1 MAEGYRLIKLAPFDG
16 VYWEDL
22 AKDDVRRKFTNGIDC
37 ILACR
42 EAIGPDAK
50 LMIDCHWRF
59 DEKTA
64 LDVLRALEPA
74 KLWWAECLVSERAEY
89 HAALH
94 RVRRFAEE
102 RGVLLVGGERQVG
115 VLGFEPIVRGRLLD
129 VVMPDIKYAGGYGAM
144 LEIARRTAQANIK
157 LSPHNP
163 TGPVCTLASL
173 HVCAIA
179 PNFLILERQSE
190 VRLQRVGGTIL
201 WCICRE

>member
-1 MAEGYRLIKLAPFDG
+1 M
-16 VYWEDL
+16 
-22 AKDDVRRKFTNGIDC
+22 
-37 ILACR
+37 
-42 EAIGPDAK
+42 
-50 LMIDCHWRF
+50 
-59 DEKTA
+59 
-64 LDVLRALEPA
+64 LRALEPA

-89 HAALH
+89 HAALQ

-102 RGVLLVGGERQVG
+102 RGALLVGGERQVG
-115 VLGFEPIVRGRLLD
+115 VLGFEPIVRGRPLD

-157 LSPHNP
+157 FSPHNP

-190 VRLQRVGGTIL
+190 GGVYDEIMLGTHPPFENGHYRIPQEPGLGIDLKLEAIARRPWRPPVNESLSDPRLG
-201 WCICRE
+201 